1 MPYTGQPKGPEH
13 YLGGLSNYL
22 IAGAGLGGI
31 FYVDGCAGSD
41 SNSGLDPVHPKLT
54 IAAAL
59 ALCTNDH
66 NDTIILLDYY
76 NMESGAAVTVNK
88 SKVTIIGS
96 EGGSRNRSWTC
107 LHATADT
114 ACLVIA
120 ANDVRIHQLYFDA
133 GAAHGGIEFS
143 GSKCRIG
150 IYDCYFGTGA
160 YGIYS
165 VPGGVG
171 FSLDIRNNFF
181 CQALTA
187 QPIYINDDPAF
198 FSIVDNV
205 FDQPQNI
212 AIEVVQGGGGQ
223 IRNNIISLS
232 GNVAGRAITLG
243 ASVYRCIVDGN
254 HANYGD
260 TEMGNIPYTDGAAA
274 GQNHWMLN
282 YKGITATMPN

>member
-1 MPYTGQPKGPEH
+1 MISGQPKQPSF
-13 YLGGLSNYL
+13 YLGGLANYL
-22 IAGAGLGGI
+22 IAGAGLGTVV
-31 FYVDGCAGSD
+31 YLDGCAGSD
-41 SNSGLDPVHPKLT
+41 SNSGLDPLHPKLT
-54 IAAAL
+54 FAAAL
-59 ALCTNDH
+59 GLCTNDL
-66 NDTIILLDYY
+66 NDTIVVLDYY
-76 NMESGAAVTVNK
+76 DMESDLAVTINK
-88 SKVTIIGS
+88 SKVTIVGS

-114 ACLVIA
+114 ACLIIA

-143 GSKCRIG
+143 GGKCRLG
-150 IYDCYFGTGA
+150 IYDCYFGTGKH
-160 YGIYS
+160 GIYAAS
-165 VPGGVG
+165 GTTA
-171 FSLDIRNNFF
+171 FSIDIRNNFF

-187 QPIYINDDPAF
+187 QSIYINDDPAF

-223 IRNNIISLS
+223 IRNNVISLD
-232 GNVAGRAITLG
+232 GNTAGRAITLG

-260 TEMGNIPYTDGAAA
+260 TEMGLIPYTDSAAA